1 MPQVFYLYLSPK
13 IFETTRCQFRIADR
27 RLDRPVS
34 QVALQRPRIGPPVR
48 ENIAGRVSE
57 HVGVEIVAEAKKIID
72 ERFTS
77 RS

>member
-1 MPQVFYLYLSPK
+1 M
-13 IFETTRCQFRIADR
+13 
-27 RLDRPVS
+27 S